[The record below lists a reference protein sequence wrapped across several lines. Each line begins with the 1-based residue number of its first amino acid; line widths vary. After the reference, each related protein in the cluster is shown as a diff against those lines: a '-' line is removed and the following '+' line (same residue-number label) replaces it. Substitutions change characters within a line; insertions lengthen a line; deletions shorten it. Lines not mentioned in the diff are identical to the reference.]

1 MSFLLRLQLFRIQ
14 LKKWKTL
21 QMNFTSKMISVGGG
35 ESFKEFFCL
44 CKKREWKYT
53 KNKKYCAHG
62 KLA

>member
-21 QMNFTSKMISVGGG
+21 QMNFTSKMISVCVGGG
-35 ESFKEFFCL
+35 EFFCL
-44 CKKREWKYT
+44 CKKRERKYT

>member
-1 MSFLLRLQLFRIQ
+1 MNFLLRLQLFRIQ

-21 QMNFTSKMISVGGG
+21 QMNFTSKMISVWGGR
-35 ESFKEFFCL
+35 EFFCL
-44 CKKREWKYT
+44 CKKRERKYT